1 MPSLA
6 TLALLCLS
14 ALALDSAVDGQS
26 ETSSALLEP
35 HVQGFTQELVAGV
48 VGGEPSEKGIEEAAT
63 VVGFYSKYG
72 CAWVEQLAVGGDP
85 KVASRVRELFPAPPA
100 SALQGE
106 TGTTSNPPV
115 TVEPTGDAAPVPSE
129 PTVDAE
135 PATV

>member
-6 TLALLCLS
+6 TLALLCLA

-35 HVQGFTQELVAGV
+35 HVQEAARGLVAGV

-63 VVGFYSKYG
+63 VVGFYAKYG
-72 CAWVEQLAVGGDP
+72 CAWTHGIVIGGDP
-85 KVASRVRELFPAPPA
+85 KVAARVRELFPKPA
-100 SALQGE
+100 AA
-106 TGTTSNPPV
+106 
-115 TVEPTGDAAPVPSE
+115 EPTPAE
-129 PTVDAE
+129 PTPAE

>member
-6 TLALLCLS
+6 VLALLCAS

-35 HVQGFTQELVAGV
+35 HVQEAAQGLVIGV
-48 VGGEPSEKGIEEAAT
+48 VGGEPSEKGIEEAST

-72 CAWVEQLAVGGDP
+72 CAWAEQLAVAGDP
-85 KVASRVRELFPAPPA
+85 KVAARVRELFPAPAA
-100 SALQGE
+100 SAEPLPSSA
-106 TGTTSNPPV
+106 TSTEPAPTPIADAAPV
-115 TVEPTGDAAPVPSE
+115 TSEPTGD
-129 PTVDAE
+129 TE